1 MKSLKETG
9 IHADL
14 SSDETSMA
22 DAMKLC
28 KAILGITARCPDSIF
43 FTADLTEENAKEF
56 SDTLKSMGCLKWKD
70 ASPKFKSTTPQ
81 SIG

>member
-1 MKSLKETG
+1 MEEYKHFSEALEDLKSLKETG

-43 FTADLTEENAKEF
+43 SLLISQKKMQKNFQI
-56 SDTLKSMGCLKWKD
+56 S
-70 ASPKFKSTTPQ
+70 
-81 SIG
+81 